1 MIFAANMSWEQ
12 YAAKTDGVAIIPAGS
27 CEQHGSHLPLSTDSI
42 IATEI
47 SRMVAEQIDGIV
59 LPTLNYGYRSSPY
72 SGGGPLFPGTVDLSL
87 NTMVELASNLLD
99 ELLADGFRKILFL
112 SAHFENQAPILEAM
126 HLAQRQHG
134 TDNQI
139 VLANWWDPL
148 KDSVMDEVF
157 SDITFPGWD
166 LEHAAVTETSLLMH
180 LAPELVHSDKL
191 PAKEA
196 FTVPPYLRVPL
207 QTSDIPSHGA
217 LADAVGA
224 TAGKGKIIADAAA
237 TAIAGICAYEFG
249 VHIKT
254 PVKL

>member
-1 MIFAANMSWEQ
+1 MVFAANMTWEQ

-27 CEQHGSHLPLSTDSI
+27 CEQHGPHLPLSTDSI

-47 SRMVAEQIDGIV
+47 SRIVAERIDGIV
-59 LPTLNYGYRSSPY
+59 LPTLNYGYRSSPF

-99 ELLADGFRKILFL
+99 ELLGDGFRKILFL

-126 HLAQRQHG
+126 HLAQRRHG

-139 VLANWWDPL
+139 ILTNWWDPL
-148 KDSVMDEVF
+148 KESVMDEVF
-157 SDITFPGWD
+157 SDISFPGWD

-180 LAPELVHSDKL
+180 LAPELVHTDKF
-191 PAKEA
+191 PAKEPFA
-196 FTVPPYLRVPL
+196 VAPYLRLPL

-224 TAGKGKIIADAAA
+224 TAEKGKIIADAAGNS
-237 TAIAGICAYEFG
+237 IAGICAYEFG
-249 VHIKT
+249 AILPTK
-254 PVKL
+254 